1 MSPPTQPPTSVDEIL
16 GTTRAHRAHDAPVLT
31 ARAAGLVGCT
41 ICGKVERT
49 GVARCPRCG
58 AQMQSRPRGG
68 MQPVWAWFF
77 AGLVFYIPAN
87 LYPMLITRTL
97 GQEMASTIIGGALE
111 LIEYGSWGVGIIV
124 LVASV
129 GIPIGKFFAIALLAL
144 AVDNHWRMDK
154 HRLLQLYEV
163 VEFIGRW
170 SMIDIFVV
178 AVLSALVQLGFV
190 ASLSPGPAAACFAS
204 SVAFTMLSAR
214 AFDTRL
220 IWDRIGEQSD

>member
-1 MSPPTQPPTSVDEIL
+1 MPEEII
-16 GTTRAHRAHDAPVLT
+16 GTTKPRPAHDAHVLT
-31 ARAAGLVGCT
+31 ARRAGLVGCT
-41 ICGKVERT
+41 VCGQVSHRGT
-49 GVARCPRCG
+49 AHCPRCG
-58 AQMQSRPRGG
+58 SVLHSRAPGG
-68 MQPVWAWFF
+68 TQQVWAWLL

-97 GQEMASTIIGGALE
+97 GQEMASTIVGGALE
-111 LIEYGSWGVGIIV
+111 LIEYGDWGVGIIV
-124 LVASV
+124 LTASV
-129 GIPIGKFFAIALLAL
+129 GIPIGKFIAITLLAL
-144 AVDNHWRMDK
+144 AVDKHWKLDR
-154 HRLLQLYEV
+154 HRLLQLYEI

-190 ASLSPGPAAACFAS
+190 ASISPGPAAACFAA

-214 AFDTRL
+214 AFDTRM